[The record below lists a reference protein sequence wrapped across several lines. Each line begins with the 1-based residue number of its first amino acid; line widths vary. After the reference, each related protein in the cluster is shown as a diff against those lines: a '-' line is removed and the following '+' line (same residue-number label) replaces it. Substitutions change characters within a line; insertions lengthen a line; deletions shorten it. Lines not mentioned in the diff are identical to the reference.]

1 LPPVLDAKSTLA
13 RLRPISAVQLVG
25 AMMVEWLGR
34 RRGQR
39 AGGLI
44 RDAVDAALTRGV
56 RPYEV
61 AAAVAPAPS
70 LRRCWGSFSARC

>member
-1 LPPVLDAKSTLA
+1 
-13 RLRPISAVQLVG
+13 
-25 AMMVEWLGR
+25 MVEWLGR

>member
-1 LPPVLDAKSTLA
+1 
-13 RLRPISAVQLVG
+13 
-25 AMMVEWLGR
+25 MMVEWLGR

-61 AAAVAPAPS
+61 GGGGGTGAIAAAM
-70 LRRCWGSFSARC
+70 LGQL